1 MPSTPIRSWLPLLI
15 LTLCAGSL
23 TACARNSRELDMPVA
38 AQGKLDLT
46 SWDFASEGPLPL
58 NGSWEFYWQ
67 RHLKPAELARTPPP
81 VPTGFIHA
89 PSIWNGYEV
98 NGKPISGD
106 GYATYRLQ
114 IRLGAPRKRL
124 ALKFL
129 DMATAFVVYVNGQ
142 PLLTVGTPGQTP
154 QTTKPRFEPQVID
167 FQPIGTHLDIV
178 MLVSNFH
185 HRKGGMW
192 EAIYLGSADDIRAMR
207 EQRLIDKLMLF
218 GGIAIIGLHHL
229 ILFALRPGDRS
240 PLCFGLFCLLV
251 NLRMLTT
258 GERYVMQLIPVLD
271 WGILMKTSY
280 LTFYLG
286 VPAFAHFL
294 RSLFFQEI
302 GPRVFQLVMTVS
314 AVFSAMVICLPAR
327 LYTHTAI
334 PFQLF
339 TVIVSVYGLYALLL
353 AVIRKRGGARLCL
366 IGFAVLFLAVIN
378 DILYSNLIVPTGY
391 VLHVGL
397 MVFVF
402 LHAFLLA
409 QRSAT
414 AFATVDSQR
423 LALTQRNR
431 AYMQALQERE
441 RAELAQRQSQ
451 ANLAEAQRLA
461 HIGNW
466 EWDIETGQVSGS
478 DEFYRLLARAPQFLS
493 YACLQSVVAPED
505 RESWEQSTQAALDT
519 GHPLRIDFRI
529 LKPDGDLHWLHGEAQ
544 VVHNEVGRAVRM
556 FGTYQDINER
566 KQREADQLQKSRLE
580 SIGVLAGGIAHEFN
594 NMLTGIIGF
603 TQLAAQN
610 LSPDHPVYQHLEIVL
625 STGRR
630 AKELVQQILT
640 FSRRSHPARQVV
652 SLPTLAQDALS
663 LVRASLPATIA
674 IESDIDPE
682 AGEVFADPTHLHQIM
697 MNLCANA
704 EHAMRQ
710 HGGAL
715 AVGISRVESTEAD
728 TRNSVLPP
736 GSYVRLTVQDTGD
749 GIPSGVLEHIFEPF
763 FTTKGAGEGTGM
775 GLAIV
780 HGIVTSYDGAIS
792 VETSPGD
799 GSIFTVDLP
808 RLAQTE
814 ETSPDA
820 TPGDAMP

>member
-1 MPSTPIRSWLPLLI
+1 MPSTPFRSWLPLLI
-15 LTLCAGSL
+15 LTLYMGSL
-23 TACARNSRELDMPVA
+23 TACARNAARFNLPVA

-46 SWDFASEGPLPL
+46 TWDFASKSPIPL

-67 RHLKPAELARTPPP
+67 RHLRPVDLAQTPPP
-81 VPTGFIHA
+81 MRTGFIQV
-89 PSIWNGYEV
+89 PGIWNGYDV
-98 NGKPISGD
+98 GGQRISGE

-114 IRLGAPRKRL
+114 IRLGSARERL
-124 ALKFL
+124 AFKLL
-129 DMATAFVVYVNGQ
+129 DMATAFILYVNGQ
-142 PLLTVGTPGQTP
+142 QLLATGSPGQTP
-154 QTTKPRFEPQVID
+154 PTTEPRFEPQVID
-167 FQPIGTHLDIV
+167 FQPMSNHLDIV
-178 MLVSNFH
+178 ILVSNFH
-185 HRKGGMW
+185 HRKGGVW
-192 EAIYLGSADDIRAMR
+192 EAIYLGAVDDIRAMR
-207 EQRLIDKLMLF
+207 EQSLLDKLMLF
-218 GGIAIIGLHHL
+218 GSIAIIGLYHL
-229 ILFALRPGDRS
+229 IVFALRPGDRS
-240 PLCFGLFCLLV
+240 PLYFGLFCLLV
-251 NLRMLTT
+251 GLRILTT
-258 GERYVMQLIPVLD
+258 GERYVMQFIPALE
-271 WGILMKTSY
+271 WEILMKASY

-286 VPAFAHFL
+286 VPAFAYFL
-294 RSLFFQEI
+294 RALFVQEI
-302 GPRVFQLVMTVS
+302 GLRVFQSIMIVS

-327 LYTHTAI
+327 IYTHTAI
-334 PFQLF
+334 AFQLF
-339 TVIVSVYGLYALLL
+339 TVIVSVYGLYALLI
-353 AVIRKRGGARLCL
+353 AVIREREGARLCL
-366 IGFAVLFLAVIN
+366 TGFAVLFLTVLN
-378 DILYSNLIVPTGY
+378 DILYSHLFVPTGY
-391 VLHVGL
+391 FLHVGL

-423 LALTQRNR
+423 LSLTQSNR
-431 AYMQALQERE
+431 AYMQALEERE
-441 RAELAQRQSQ
+441 RAEFALRQSQ

-478 DEFYRLLARAPQFLS
+478 DEFYRLLALAPQPLS
-493 YACLQSVVAPED
+493 YSVIRSTVAPED

-519 GHPLRIDFRI
+519 GNPLRIDFRI
-529 LKPDGDLHWLHGEAQ
+529 LSPDGDLHWLHVEAQ
-544 VVHNEVGRAVRM
+544 VVQNEAGQAVKM
-556 FGTYQDINER
+556 FGTFQDINER
-566 KQREADQLQKSRLE
+566 KQREADRLQKSRLE

-610 LSPDHPVYQHLEIVL
+610 LSSDHPVYQHLQIVL
-625 STGRR
+625 STGHR
-630 AKELVQQILT
+630 AKELVLQILT
-640 FSRRSHPARQVV
+640 FSRRSHPTRQVV

-715 AVGISRVESTEAD
+715 TVGISRVEANEAD
-728 TRNSVLPP
+728 AGNTELSP

-780 HGIVTSYDGAIS
+780 HGIVTSYDGVIS
-792 VETSPGD
+792 VESSPGD
-799 GSIFTVDLP
+799 GSVFTVDLP

-814 ETSPDA
+814 GTSSYTA
-820 TPGDAMP
+820 SEEA